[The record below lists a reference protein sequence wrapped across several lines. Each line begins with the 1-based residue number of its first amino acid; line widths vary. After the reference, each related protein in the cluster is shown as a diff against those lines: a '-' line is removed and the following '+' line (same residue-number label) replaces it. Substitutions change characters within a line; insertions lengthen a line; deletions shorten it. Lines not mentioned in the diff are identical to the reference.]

1 MNYPVHTR
9 RKFLM
14 QASVGVG
21 VAASA
26 GLTAAAA
33 EQSTTSSA
41 RYTKTKQ
48 LLETDVLVVGGG
60 PAGIGAAL
68 GAART
73 GVRTLLIEAEGF
85 FGGVAAW
92 SLGMPINQMRPESKP
107 RSTVHELLIE
117 KLLAYGEQAVYIGQH
132 QLYCNVDYLKVAV
145 LDALD
150 QAGCKYLVHLSAV
163 DTLTQGNR
171 VAGIVV
177 NTKQGLASVG
187 AKVVV
192 DCTGDA
198 DVAYFAGAETM
209 METQQPRMPNTLLLG
224 MANVSHDQVRRAD
237 IKKIADAARDKYPL
251 IPKSWGLKPVS
262 NCHHY
267 WINHT
272 GTRDIGPF
280 DMTDPLQRSQAEC
293 VSRRQALQMTLAM
306 REFGG
311 EALKDVELVA
321 TGSRIAVRE
330 TRRVKGPYVLTEED
344 AAQGRKFEDVIAWRS
359 GYLDLMGYKFTK
371 MMIHD
376 VPYRA
381 ILPEKVDGL
390 LTAGRCI
397 SATHVAMAAG
407 KSMGNCLATGHA
419 AGLAAAMSVGKGIMP
434 RELKVAQLQDA
445 LRKDSVDLT
454 MGGKVQE
461 NISGDRGV

>member
-1 MNYPVHTR
+1 MNEPIHTR
-9 RKFLM
+9 RRFLR
-14 QASVGVG
+14 QAGVGVG
-21 VAASA
+21 LAASGRLSAASA
-26 GLTAAAA
+26 GQPAVPGVPHA
-33 EQSTTSSA
+33 
-41 RYTKTKQ
+41 KTRQ

-73 GVRTLLIEAEGF
+73 GVRTLMVEAEAF

-150 QAGCKYLVHLSAV
+150 HVGCKYLVHLSAV
-163 DTLTQGNR
+163 DTLTRGDR
-171 VAGIVV
+171 VIGVVV
-177 NTKQGLASVG
+177 NTKQGLASIG

-209 METQQPRMPNTLLLG
+209 METEQPRMPSTLLLG
-224 MANVSHDQVRRAD
+224 MANVSHEQVRRAN
-237 IKKIADAARDKYPL
+237 IKKIAEAARDKYPL
-251 IPKSWGLKPVS
+251 IPQSWGLHPVS
-262 NCHHY
+262 NGHHY

-293 VSRRQALQMTLAM
+293 VSRRQALQMTQAM

-344 AAQGRKFEDVIAWRS
+344 AARGRTFEDVIAWRS

-381 ILPEKVDGL
+381 VLPEKVDGL

-419 AGLAAAMSVGKGIMP
+419 AGLAAAMSAKKGIMP
-434 RELKVAQLQDA
+434 RELRVAELQDA
-445 LRKDSVDLT
+445 LRKDGVDLT

>member
-1 MNYPVHTR
+1 MNEPRRTR
-9 RKFLM
+9 RKFLK
-14 QASVGVG
+14 QASVGAAL
-21 VAASA
+21 AASG
-26 GLTAAAA
+26 GLPAAA
-33 EQSTTSSA
+33 EQSPASGD
-41 RYTKTKQ
+41 RYAKAKQ

-60 PAGIGAAL
+60 PAGMGAAL

-73 GVRTLLIEAEGF
+73 GVKTLLIEAEAF

-107 RSTVHELLIE
+107 RSAVHELLIE
-117 KLLAYGEQAVYIGQH
+117 KLLSYGDQAVYIGQH

-171 VAGIVV
+171 VTGVLV
-177 NTKQGLASVG
+177 NTKQGLAAVG

-209 METQQPRMPNTLLLG
+209 MEMQQPRMPSTLLLG
-224 MANVSHDQVRRAD
+224 LANVTHEQVRRAD
-237 IKKIADAARDKYPL
+237 IKKIAEAARGKYPL
-251 IPKSWGLKPVS
+251 IPKSWGLNPVS
-262 NCHHY
+262 NCRHY
-267 WINHT
+267 WTNHT

-280 DMTDPLQRSQAEC
+280 DMTDPIQRSQAEC
-293 VSRRQALQMTLAM
+293 VSRRQALQMTHAM

-330 TRRVKGPYVLTEED
+330 TRRVKGGYVLTEED
-344 AAQGRKFEDVIAWRS
+344 AAQGRTFEDVIAWRS
-359 GYLDLMGYKFTK
+359 GYLDLMGYKFTR

-381 ILPEKVDGL
+381 ILPEKADGL

-407 KSMGNCLATGHA
+407 KSMGNCMATGHA
-419 AGLAAAMSVGKGIMP
+419 AGLAAAMSVQKGIMP
-434 RELKVAQLQDA
+434 RELNVAQLQDA
-445 LRKDSVDLT
+445 LRKDGVDLT
-454 MGGKVQE
+454 MGGKVQQ

>member
-1 MNYPVHTR
+1 
-9 RKFLM
+9 
-14 QASVGVG
+14 
-21 VAASA
+21 
-26 GLTAAAA
+26 
-33 EQSTTSSA
+33 
-41 RYTKTKQ
+41 
-48 LLETDVLVVGGG
+48 
-60 PAGIGAAL
+60 
-68 GAART
+68 
-73 GVRTLLIEAEGF
+73 
-85 FGGVAAW
+85 
-92 SLGMPINQMRPESKP
+92 
-107 RSTVHELLIE
+107 
-117 KLLAYGEQAVYIGQH
+117 
-132 QLYCNVDYLKVAV
+132 
-145 LDALD
+145 
-150 QAGCKYLVHLSAV
+150 VHLSAV

-171 VAGIVV
+171 VAGVVV
-177 NTKQGLASVG
+177 NTKQGLAAIG

-209 METQQPRMPNTLLLG
+209 METEEPRMPSTLLLG
-224 MANVSHDQVRRAD
+224 MANVSHEQVRRAD
-237 IKKIADAARDKYPL
+237 IKKIADAARNKYPL
-251 IPKSWGLKPVS
+251 IPKSWGLNPVS

-311 EALKDVELVA
+311 EALKDVELAA
-321 TGSRIAVRE
+321 TGSRISVRE

-344 AAQGRKFEDVIAWRS
+344 AAQGRTFEDAIAWRS

-419 AGLAAAMSVGKGIMP
+419 AGLAAAMSAQKGIMP

-445 LRKDSVDLT
+445 LRKDGVDLA
-454 MGGKVQE
+454 MGGKVQG